1 MGRSKWA
8 AIKLDGEIDI
18 ARVHELTEVLARE
31 WLPTQNLLIDLCAVR
46 FMDSAGIRW
55 LFATHKQIADAG
67 RDVRLIIAEG
77 GPVERLLSIAGVDQ
91 HFTIYRNLDKALEK
105 IATRSLGNWLGRL
118 RI

>member
-8 AIKLDGEIDI
+8 AIKLDGDIDI

-31 WLPTQNLLIDLCAVR
+31 WLPTQNLLIDLCAVG

-55 LFATHKQIADAG
+55 LFATQNQIAEAG
-67 RDVRLIIAEG
+67 REVRLIIAEG
-77 GPVERLLSIAGVDQ
+77 GPVERLLSIAGVGQ
-91 HFTIYRNLDKALEK
+91 AFTIYRNLDKALEK